1 MANINLRA
9 MEAKNKELQQEYQDV
24 HGYIA
29 VNAFFPLCAR
39 QHVWVAL
46 CTLCWGHD
54 LIGLVLYT
62 TFEKCSTHLSSTTL
76 TSYV

>member
-46 CTLCWGHD
+46 CT
-54 LIGLVLYT
+54 
-62 TFEKCSTHLSSTTL
+62 
-76 TSYV
+76 